1 MGDVRAFVLA
11 IGAVLIGL
19 GLLFGWINYKIDK
32 LKEEDKLNIDM
43 IGSIIALEKAMK
55 KLNAALKIH
64 EHRLDHERD
73 EIYGINKRLDILEA
87 GHPDTAIDYGTVDD
101 DGDITEVWFEGKKYI
116 LEDNPDED
124 VMKLYADN
132 KVVSETTRPEEK
144 RCCATCR
151 HYRPESGFST
161 CDLRTWL
168 HVTKKYATMSDSACH
183 NYEKAYAATK
193 GEVDHLYTQ
202 YKNMGGN
209 GRAEELP
216 KYIIKLNYLASDAE
230 CDELLKRVERLNRI
244 YDAGLMSLSEYGE
257 RLKEWMQND
266 S

>member
-1 MGDVRAFVLA
+1 MTCLIIMMVVLT
-11 IGAVLIGL
+11 GGCLVL
-19 GLLFGWINYKIDK
+19 GWINYKINK
-32 LKEEDKLNIDM
+32 LKDENEFHIES

-55 KLNAALKIH
+55 KLNEALRTESRSLSDYKQ
-64 EHRLDHERD
+64 RLRSLE
-73 EIYGINKRLDILEA
+73 KRIDILES
-87 GHPDTAIDYGTVDD
+87 GHPNSEFDYAITDD
-101 DGDITEVWFEGKKYI
+101 HDNIVEVWVDGKKYI
-116 LEDNPDED
+116 LEDKPDSD

-132 KVVSETTRPEEK
+132 KVVAETTRPDVK
-144 RCCATCR
+144 CCATCQ
-151 HYRPESGFST
+151 HYRLGEGHT
-161 CDLRTWL
+161 CALCYWL
-168 HVTKKYATMSDSACH
+168 NVTKTRADTPESACH
-183 NYEKAYAATK
+183 NYEKAYSANK

-202 YKNMGGN
+202 YKNMSGN

-216 KYIIKLNYLASDAE
+216 KYIVKLNYLASDDE